1 MKIRIPDDLQSLLVP
16 LADIRLDP
24 ANANEHDDAGIQD
37 IVMSIAEFGFDQ
49 PVLLRQDGQL
59 IAGEGRYLAAQ
70 SLGME
75 AIPAVRTPLN
85 SIDATR
91 RGIGDNVIARKSKLN
106 EEKLAALLTSLR
118 NEDEKLLKGTGYD
131 DKAVEGLLAEI
142 AKNGP
147 QAVGEDK
154 GPQVDRAAELQAQ
167 WGTALGQVWE
177 LGEHRLAVGDC
188 TDRAVVEAV
197 MRGEKAHMAWTD
209 PPYGVAV
216 GDKNKFLNSISR
228 SNRVEENLVNDT
240 LDEAGLAALL
250 AAAFDN
256 AVAVSTAGAAW
267 YVAAPAGPLHPLF
280 GQALKDRGIWRQTI
294 HWVKNNAT
302 FAPLGVDYHWQEES
316 IFYGWVPGAAH
327 RFFGGRTQT
336 TVWNI
341 DRPTKSPEHPT
352 MKPVELVERA
362 INNSS
367 LSGEIVF
374 DPFCGSG
381 TTLVAC
387 ENLGRKG
394 RGIEIASGYAA
405 VILQRLADMGLEPRL
420 LT

>member
-1 MKIRIPDDLQSLLVP
+1 MT
-16 LADIRLDP
+16 
-24 ANANEHDDAGIQD
+24 QD
-37 IVMSIAEFGFDQ
+37 IKHLKDLTPDPRNARKHNPRNVGMIETALQTVGAARSIVVDENGV
-49 PVLLRQDGQL
+49 VLAGNATIEAAAAVGIERVQVVDADGET
-59 IAGEGRYLAAQ
+59 I
-70 SLGME
+70 
-75 AIPAVRTPLN
+75 IAVRRKGLTPEQK
-85 SIDATR
+85 T
-91 RGIGDNVIARKSKLN
+91 
-106 EEKLAALLTSLR
+106 KLALFDNRTA
-118 NEDEKLLKGTGYD
+118 E
-131 DKAVEGLLAEI
+131 LAEWDVSEVL
-142 AKNGP
+142 ATLEAGVNLDALWRP
-147 QAVGEDK
+147 DELEALVAAASVPTAAGEDK
-154 GPQVDRAAELQAQ
+154 GAQVDRAAELQAQ

-197 MRGEKAHMAWTD
+197 MRGEKAHMVWTD

-216 GDKNKFLNSISR
+216 GDKNKFLNSIAR
-228 SNRVEENLVNDT
+228 SNRVEKNLVNDT

-256 AVAVSTAGAAW
+256 AMAVSPAGAAW
-267 YVAAPAGPLHPLF
+267 YVAAPAVPLHLLF
-280 GQALKDRGIWRQTI
+280 GQALKDRGIWRQII

-302 FAPLGVDYHWQEES
+302 FAPLGVDYHWQEEP

-336 TVWNI
+336 TVWEI

-367 LSGEIVF
+367 LPGEVVF

-387 ENLGRKG
+387 EKLRRKC
-394 RGIEIASGYAA
+394 RAIEIDEGYAA

>member
-1 MKIRIPDDLQSLLVP
+1 MSKLTDFKPQRKNSNKHTPRGLSALEQSIQADGWIGAITVAADGETFDGSARIEVGAATGFEDAIVVESDGTRPIVHVRKDIPTADDPRARRLGHAANRVAQMNLDFDPAVI
-16 LADIRLDP
+16 LADIEAGVNLDALWRP
-24 ANANEHDDAGIQD
+24 DELEAL
-37 IVMSIAEFGFDQ
+37 V
-49 PVLLRQDGQL
+49 
-59 IAGEGRYLAAQ
+59 AAA
-70 SLGME
+70 SV
-75 AIPAVRTPLN
+75 PT
-85 SIDATR
+85 
-91 RGIGDNVIARKSKLN
+91 
-106 EEKLAALLTSLR
+106 AA
-118 NEDEKLLKGTGYD
+118 
-131 DKAVEGLLAEI
+131 
-142 AKNGP
+142 
-147 QAVGEDK
+147 GEDK
-154 GPQVDRAAELQAQ
+154 GAQVDRAAELQAQ

-197 MRGEKAHMAWTD
+197 MRGEKAHMVWTD

-216 GDKNKFLNSISR
+216 GDKNKFLNSIAR
-228 SNRVEENLVNDT
+228 SNRVEKNLVNDT

-256 AVAVSTAGAAW
+256 AMAVSPAGAAW
-267 YVAAPAGPLHPLF
+267 YVAAPAGPPHLLF

-302 FAPLGVDYHWQEES
+302 FAPLGVDYHWQEEP
-316 IFYGWVPGAAH
+316 ILYGWVPGAAH

-336 TVWNI
+336 TVWEI

-367 LSGEIVF
+367 LPGEVVF

-387 ENLGRKG
+387 EKLRRKC
-394 RGIEIASGYAA
+394 RAIELDEGYAA
-405 VILQRLADMGLEPRL
+405 VILQRWADLTGKTPRL
-420 LT
+420 IT